1 MTNLGITLILGAAI
15 ITGLGVAGGYDG
27 FGIGLVGLAAL
38 VALTFPG
45 QEQPYLRRRPR
56 GTLR

>member
-1 MTNLGITLILGAAI
+1 MTDLGITLIIGAAI
-15 ITGLGVAGGYDG
+15 ITGLGVLGGYDG
-27 FGIGLVGLAAL
+27 FGVGLVGLAAL

-45 QEQPYLRRRPR
+45 QGQPCLRRRPR